1 MAVAFPPLP
10 VYPDAID
17 SDETLFLVFNTT
29 ETVITADNAPWSDEI
44 EIKPQP
50 PSKDEIW
57 ADNGF
62 ATISGELLYY
72 DAVEKNI
79 NDRIFKLK
87 NAVRNLGGSETQFNP
102 EGTDI
107 RSFVI
112 AEHHNA
118 LVIAIC
124 AIEKLLGGDCD
135 DTGTLICCLEEL
147 DVPDCPDDNNCP
159 IVDFAF
165 DIDNTVQ
172 PPDECTGTVINYTLA
187 IIGTVGQF
195 RLDFGDGT
203 STTSTQD
210 GSHTYAPGVP
220 IDPIVTA
227 SNDFCELVISGTERD
242 EPIVPQVTFEDP
254 FTFPV
259 PSIVLPEIS
268 LTPIEVPSVDISLP
282 PIVEPF
288 IQLPSTAITITAAGA
303 DGNGNGG
310 GGLGIPSVISV
321 IPPDI
326 PCISVCFG
334 PAPTISACI
343 TIKCPTVSTVSAICG
358 VPFAGPIWGDNDLW
372 WDEDE
377 VDNWIGVEKPN
388 TQLLPEAIKSNVL
401 SPEELKMLN
410 PPQETVIE
418 VPREIK
424 SQTNIDEDILD
435 GPLEININP
444 SVFPD
449 IEVKSDI
456 PTDISL
462 HSPEIPKEI
471 NVIGLEDFPS
481 SVHFDCSDMPRSI
494 SVEAPDLPNI
504 SIEHDIPNVISVEG
518 IPPTISIEG
527 IPDHISVTGFPDSIK
542 VDPVEVVVRVE
553 LDKLI
558 TDKDDIG
565 QHCVAIVPCTPKS

>member
-50 PSKDEIW
+50 PDEDEIW

-112 AEHHNA
+112 AEHHNS

-124 AIEKLLGGDCD
+124 AIEKFLGGTCD
-135 DTGTLICCLEEL
+135 NTDTLICCLEEL

-159 IVDFAF
+159 IIDFAF
-165 DIDNTVQ
+165 DIDTTDS
-172 PPDECTGTVINYTLA
+172 PPDECEGTLINY
-187 IIGTVGQF
+187 IIGITGTVGQF
-195 RLDFGDGT
+195 NLDFGDGT
-203 STTSTQD
+203 STTSTEN
-210 GSHTYAPGVP
+210 GSHRYAAGVP
-220 IDPIVTA
+220 IAPAVTA
-227 SNDFCELVISGTERD
+227 SNDFCE
-242 EPIVPQVTFEDP
+242 IVVSSEGLPQVDFEDP

-259 PSIVLPEIS
+259 PSIVIPEIS
-268 LTPIEVPSVDISLP
+268 LAPIEIPSVDISLP

-288 IQLPSTAITITAAGA
+288 INLPSTAITITGP
-303 DGNGNGG
+303 DGG
-310 GGLGIPSVISV
+310 GIPSEIQV
-321 IPPDI
+321 IPPSI

-343 TIKCPTVSTVSAICG
+343 TIKCPSEVSA
-358 VPFAGPIWGDNDLW
+358 VSFAGPF
-372 WDEDE
+372 WDEGDLLWDE
-377 VDNWIGVEKPN
+377 EEAADWTGITKSS
-388 TQLLPEAIKSNVL
+388 TQALPG
-401 SPEELKMLN
+401 
-410 PPQETVIE
+410 PQDTVIE
-418 VPREIK
+418 VPRVIETR
-424 SQTNIDEDILD
+424 TNIGETNLDE
-435 GPLEININP
+435 PLEININP
-444 SVFPD
+444 PSFPD

-471 NVIGLEDFPS
+471 NIIGAESLPDS
-481 SVHFDCSDMPRSI
+481 ISLDWGNMPRSL
-494 SVEAPDLPNI
+494 SVEAPDIPKTI
-504 SIEHDIPNVISVEG
+504 FVEHDLPNVISVEG
-518 IPPTISIEG
+518 LPPTISIEG
-527 IPDHISVTGFPDSIK
+527 IPDQLQVTGFPDSIK
-542 VDPVEVVVRVE
+542 VDPIEVVVRLE

-558 TDKDDIG
+558 TDKDEIG